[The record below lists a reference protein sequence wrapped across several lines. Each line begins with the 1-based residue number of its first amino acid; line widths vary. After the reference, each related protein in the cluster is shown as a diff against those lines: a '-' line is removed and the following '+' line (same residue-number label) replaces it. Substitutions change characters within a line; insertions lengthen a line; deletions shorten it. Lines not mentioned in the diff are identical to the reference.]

1 MGLRAGQPNPFGV
14 SATRDRPLSIGH
26 TLGMAPTAGLLAVGG
41 DVEQALTGIPVPSYV
56 LDTEGVIRWINPAA
70 ERLLGDVR
78 GRHFTSVVGPEDRA
92 RARELFARKVLGT
105 TAATETSGVFV
116 STDGTRVALEVS
128 AVPLMDGK
136 RVVGVFGLL
145 AGPLDEKASTPPAHL
160 TPRQAEVLRLLEQG
174 RSTKQIAQ
182 ELHLSPET
190 VRNHVRHLLRAL
202 GVNSRLEAVAAARHG
217 RPSEARA
224 S

>member
-1 MGLRAGQPNPFGV
+1 
-14 SATRDRPLSIGH
+14 
-26 TLGMAPTAGLLAVGG
+26 MAPTAGGLAVGG

-56 LDTEGVIRWINPAA
+56 LDTDGVIRWINPAA

-128 AVPLMDGK
+128 AVPLMGGE

-145 AGPLDEKASTPPAHL
+145 TGPLDEKASTPPAHL

-174 RSTKQIAQ
+174 LSTKQIAQ
-182 ELHLSPET
+182 ELHLSTET

-202 GVNSRLEAVAAARHG
+202 GVNSRLEAVAAARSG
-217 RPSEARA
+217 RAANTTEHAG
-224 S
+224 